1 MKPNLVSYSSSI
13 GNLSAHLCFVPKYRH
28 KIFLHKQVKERCEQI
43 FHEVAN
49 KYRFVIKELGF
60 DIDHVHLI
68 VDLTNKYSACE
79 VARLL
84 KGISSRKLFK
94 EFPWLRKKY
103 FWGGHLWSPAYYF
116 DSVGR
121 TTYETMSNY
130 VKKQEEKGNFQR
142 KLSEFIM
149 PPTSVGGS

>member
-1 MKPNLVSYSSSI
+1 
-13 GNLSAHLCFVPKYRH
+13 
-28 KIFLHKQVKERCEQI
+28 
-43 FHEVAN
+43 VAN
-49 KYRFVIKELGF
+49 KYQFVIKELGF

-68 VDLTNKYSACE
+68 VDLTNKYSACQ
-79 VARLL
+79 VSRLL
-84 KGISSRKLFK
+84 KGVSSRKLFK
-94 EFPWLRKKY
+94 EFLWLRKKY

-149 PPTSVGGS
+149 PPTSVAVVDIYLSQVLNIHYQKVINHF